1 MNQLK
6 EWIESIV
13 QNWVY
18 KHFSVHTLKAV
29 LQKIVDGLEE
39 KAKETD
45 TFIDDWAIDALRTFI
60 DSDEKVQIFY
70 NYIKQFITPDT
81 NDGTLK
87 SAGIQD
93 SELSAVAIQL
103 GAKTGIVKGISLNAL
118 VELLKVVIPILIEV
132 FTKKETT
139 NDEATE

>member
-6 EWIESIV
+6 EWMESIV

-18 KHFSVHTLKAV
+18 KHFTMQALKAV
-29 LQKIVDGLEE
+29 LQKIADGLEE

-45 TFIDDWAIDALRTFI
+45 TFIDDWAIDALRTFV

-70 NYIKQFITPDT
+70 NYIKQFIVPDT
-81 NDGTLK
+81 NDGVLK

-103 GAKTGIVKGISLNAL
+103 GAKTGVVKGISLTAL
-118 VELLKVVIPILIEV
+118 VELLKIVIPILIEV
-132 FTKKETT
+132 FTKKETP
-139 NDEATE
+139 NDEASE

>member
-6 EWIESIV
+6 EWMESIV

-18 KHFSVHTLKAV
+18 KHFSMHTLKAA
-29 LQKIVDGLEE
+29 LQKIADGLEE

-45 TFIDDWAIDALRTFI
+45 TFIDDWAIDALRTFV

-70 NYIKQFITPDT
+70 NYIKQFIVPVS
-81 NDGTLK
+81 NDGVLK

-103 GAKTGIVKGISLNAL
+103 GAKTGVVKGISLTAL

-132 FTKKETT
+132 FTKKEIP